1 MTTLNQITEGLA
13 RRGRTIAGLSCYPVM
28 HPNPTPPAMCVQG
41 PVRWTYDETFDG
53 TVRYV
58 FQCWVLVNPAN
69 LTHAQQ
75 ALFTYLAPTGT
86 PSLPA
91 AIYDDPSLGDLVQ
104 DTKVL
109 GGVGPPAQV
118 NSDSGPLL
126 GCALEVEVTAV

>member
-1 MTTLNQITEGLA
+1 VSSVLDLAEGLA
-13 RRGRTIAGLSCYPVM
+13 RRGRTISGLHCYNVM
-28 HPNPTPPAMCVQG
+28 HPNPDPPALCVQG
-41 PVRWTYDETFDG
+41 PVRWAYDETFDG
-53 TVRYV
+53 TWRPV

-75 ALFTYLAPTGT
+75 SLFTYLAPTGT
-86 PSLPA
+86 ASLPA
-91 AIYDDPSLGDLVQ
+91 AIYGDPTLGGVAN

-126 GCALEVEVTAV
+126 GAALEVEVTAM